1 MDSVDV
7 HESCPSMKISCQ
19 QTGTESVALV
29 HDHQNLEV
37 LSLPISCHSSLL
49 SSPSI
54 STPGAIRIYA
64 LGIGIVGPHSQHSR
78 QQNDSKPAE
87 IIYVCISYITIQYI
101 YIYYNLSSLHKLC
114 IHADSF
120 LFPRLG
126 MLSGQLSCLRIGTL
140 HHH

>member
-101 YIYYNLSSLHKLC
+101 YIYITIFRHSTSCAYTRTPFFFHDWGCSRDSL
-114 IHADSF
+114 AV
-120 LFPRLG
+120 
-126 MLSGQLSCLRIGTL
+126 
-140 HHH
+140 